1 MKKNILSVIES
12 VSNEKSIPKK
22 IIFQAL
28 EKALSKATKKKYK
41 QDIYVKVIINEI
53 DGSFKTY
60 RRWLV
65 VKNVTHPTKEITFDA
80 AYYENKNIQLNDY
93 IEEPIKSIKFDRI
106 TTQTAKQVIVQEVR
120 EAERFIIVRNFK
132 NKQGNILTG
141 IVKKINRRFVILD
154 LGNNAEGLLFK
165 KEMLPRENFRLGNR
179 VRSILY
185 KIKYEKHGSQLLL
198 SRSRPEMLTE
208 LLKIEVPEIG
218 EGIIQI
224 KRIARD
230 AGSRA
235 KIAVKTNDPR
245 IDPVGACVGMRGA
258 RVQAVSNELFGER
271 IDIVLWDKNISVFV
285 INAMAPAAIV
295 SITVNKIKKFID
307 IAVDFRDLAQA
318 IGRNGQNVRL
328 ASQLSKWELNVMTT
342 EELEIKNKKIKKK
355 TYQIF
360 KKNLHIDK
368 KIFSLFFKNNIRSI
382 EDILL
387 ISTEEFCKKIN
398 INKKLFLKI
407 QKRAQKSLS
416 FISFLDPKNP
426 KNIAIL
432 KEKMLSIKGMK
443 EWIVLKLFQ
452 HKIYTIEDLANQSI
466 SDLLEIK
473 ELNSEKIGEF
483 IMSARNIC
491 WFNK

>member
-41 QDIYVKVIINEI
+41 QDICVKVVIDKK

-65 VKNVTHPTKEITFDA
+65 VSNVIHPTKEITFDA
-80 AYYENKNIQLNDY
+80 AYYENNNIKLNDY

-120 EAERFIIVRNFK
+120 EAERSIIIENFK

-154 LGNNAEGLLFK
+154 LGDNAEGLLFK

-179 VRSILY
+179 VKSVLY
-185 KIKYEKHGSQLLL
+185 KIKYEKQGSQLLL
-198 SRSRPEMLTE
+198 SRSRPEMLIE

-218 EGIIQI
+218 EGIIKI

-230 AGSRA
+230 PGLRS
-235 KIAVKTNDPR
+235 KIAVKTNDQR

-271 IDIVLWDKNISVFV
+271 IDIVLWNNNLATFV
-285 INAMAPAAIV
+285 LNAMAPAEIV

-307 IAVDFRDLAQA
+307 ISVDLRNLAQA
-318 IGRNGQNVRL
+318 IGRNGQNVKL

-342 EELEIKNKKIKKK
+342 QELKKKNKKIKKN

-360 KKNLHIDK
+360 KKFLKIDK
-368 KIFSLFFKNNIRSI
+368 KTFSLFFKNNIRSI
-382 EDILL
+382 EKILL
-387 ISTEEFCKKIN
+387 TPEDSFLKKVNISKELLLLIKNRARKTLSLKSLDLKKIN
-398 INKKLFLKI
+398 NIN
-407 QKRAQKSLS
+407 
-416 FISFLDPKNP
+416 
-426 KNIAIL
+426 IL
-432 KEKMLSIKGMK
+432 KEKMLDVKGMN
-443 EWIVLKLFQ
+443 EWIVFKLFQ

-466 SDLLEIK
+466 NDLLEIE
-473 ELNSEKIGEF
+473 ELSSKKIGEL

>member
-22 IIFQAL
+22 IIFKAL

-41 QDIYVKVIINEI
+41 QDICIKVVINEI

-65 VKNVTHPTKEITFDA
+65 VQNVTHPTKEITFDA
-80 AYYENKNIQLNDY
+80 AYYENKNIKLNDY

-120 EAERFIIVRNFK
+120 EAERSIIVKNFK

-141 IVKKINRRFVILD
+141 IVKKINRSFVILD
-154 LGNNAEGLLFK
+154 LGDNAEGLLFN

-179 VRSILY
+179 VKSILY
-185 KIKYEKHGSQLLL
+185 KIKYEKQGSQLLL

-230 AGSRA
+230 PGSRS
-235 KIAVKTNDPR
+235 KIAVKTTDQR

-271 IDIVLWDKNISVFV
+271 IDIVLWNKNLSSFV
-285 INAMAPAAIV
+285 LNAMAPAEIV

-307 IAVDFRDLAQA
+307 ISVDFRNLAQA

-328 ASQLSKWELNVMTT
+328 ASQLSRWELNVMTT
-342 EELEIKNKKIKKK
+342 QELEIKNKKIQNK

-360 KKNLHIDK
+360 KKCLNIDK
-368 KIFSLFFKNNIRSI
+368 KTFSLFFKNNIKTIEEILSI
-382 EDILL
+382 PE
-387 ISTEEFCKKIN
+387 N
-398 INKKLFLKI
+398 IFLK
-407 QKRAQKSLS
+407 KT
-416 FISFLDPKNP
+416 NM
-426 KNIAIL
+426 N
-432 KEKMLSIKGMK
+432 KELFLSIKERAKQALSLTSKNFEKPKNLIFLKEQMLNIKGMN
-443 EWIVLKLFQ
+443 ESIVSKFFQ

-466 SDLLEIK
+466 SDLLDIQ
-473 ELNSEKIGEF
+473 ELSSKKIGEF

>member
-41 QDIYVKVIINEI
+41 QDICVKVVINEI

-65 VKNVTHPTKEITFDA
+65 VQNVINPTKEITFDA
-80 AYYENKNIQLNDY
+80 AYYENKNIKLNDY
-93 IEEPIKSIKFDRI
+93 IEEPIESIKFDRI

-120 EAERFIIVRNFK
+120 EAERFITVNNFK
-132 NKQGNILTG
+132 NKKGNILTG
-141 IVKKINRRFVILD
+141 IVKKINRAFVILD
-154 LGNNAEGLLFK
+154 LGDNAEGLLFK

-179 VRSILY
+179 VKSVLY
-185 KIKYEKHGSQLLL
+185 KIKYEKQGSQLLL
-198 SRSRPEMLTE
+198 SRSRPEMLIE

-230 AGSRA
+230 PGSRS
-235 KIAVKTNDPR
+235 KIAVKTNDQR

-271 IDIVLWDKNISVFV
+271 IDIVLWNENLSTFV
-285 INAMAPAAIV
+285 LNSMAPAEIV

-307 IAVDFRDLAQA
+307 ISVDFRNLAQA
-318 IGRNGQNVRL
+318 IGRNGQNVKL
-328 ASQLSKWELNVMTT
+328 ASQLTRWELNVMTT
-342 EELEIKNKKIKKK
+342 QELDIKNKKIKKN
-355 TYQIF
+355 TYKIF
-360 KKNLHIDK
+360 KRCLDIDK
-368 KIFSLFFKNNIRSI
+368 KTFSVLFKNNIRSI
-382 EDILL
+382 EEILSVSEN
-387 ISTEEFCKKIN
+387 IVSKKLN
-398 INKKLFLKI
+398 INKKLFLSIK
-407 QKRAQKSLS
+407 KRARKILSLKSIDLN
-416 FISFLDPKNP
+416 KP
-426 KNIAIL
+426 KNINLL
-432 KEKMLSIKGMK
+432 KKQMLNIKGMK
-443 EWIVLKLFQ
+443 EWIVSKLFQ

-466 SDLLEIK
+466 SDLLEIP
-473 ELNSEKIGEF
+473 ELSSEKIGEF